1 MIRIMIIGGG
11 ELLRGALAAM
21 LAREPDLS
29 VVAAL
34 APAESTDAVAPRPH
48 VAVVDL
54 DGWEEGG
61 LEAARH
67 LAATSPRCRVLVLTS
82 QRRPAPLRAI
92 LDAGVAGLLGRD
104 DPPDTL
110 ARWVR
115 RVAAGERVIDP
126 ALAAVLLEPTGNP
139 LTPREQSVLRLA
151 SDGLPSAEIARQ
163 LHLAPGTIRNY
174 LSSAMRKTGA
184 RNRLEAALLAREAGW
199 L

>member
-1 MIRIMIIGGG
+1 MIRVMIIGGG

-34 APAESTDAVAPRPH
+34 APTKDTDAVTPRPQ
-48 VAVVDL
+48 VAIVDL
-54 DGWEEGG
+54 DGWEEDG
-61 LEAARH
+61 LEVARR
-67 LAATSPRCRVLVLTS
+67 LAATPPGCRTLVLTS
-82 QRRPAPLRAI
+82 QRRQGPLRAI

-126 ALAAVLLEPTGNP
+126 ALAAALLEPTSNP

-151 SDGLPSAEIARQ
+151 SDGLPSAEIARR

-184 RNRLEAALLAREAGW
+184 RNRLEAARRAREAGW